1 MIDRPARLKAI
12 DFLQRALVGDVINWD
27 FDDKWPKS
35 EDQALQPIAEY
46 LWLFYD
52 DNCKYLLNF
61 RKQKPDVVALVERCI
76 AFLSSDFEYHW
87 PEQNFVGRG
96 VIGSLFQK
104 KTDKDDVDKFV
115 SSGDIEVWPFIKKQD
130 LDRVQLA
137 LTCKN
142 DKAIP

>member
-1 MIDRPARLKAI
+1 MVDRSARLTAI
-12 DFLQRALVGDVINWD
+12 DFSQRALVGNITNWE

-35 EDQALQPIAEY
+35 EDRALQPMAEY

-52 DNCKYLLNF
+52 DNSEYLLNF

-76 AFLSSDFEYHW
+76 AFLSSDLECDW
-87 PEQNFVGRG
+87 PEHNFVGRG

-115 SSGDIEVWPFIKKQD
+115 SSGDIEMWPFIKK
-130 LDRVQLA
+130 
-137 LTCKN
+137 
-142 DKAIP
+142 